1 MSFPHFWGKRP
12 LLKLIGV
19 EAFYGKIKALHG
31 VSLEVPDGKLVCILG
46 ANGAGKTTI
55 LKTISGVVEPEM
67 GTIHFDGERIDRLD
81 AEKIVSLGISH
92 VPENR
97 HVFPELTVYENLVMG
112 GFLVS
117 DRSLL
122 ETRLEEIFDR
132 FAVLRERK
140 DQLAGTL
147 SGGEQQLLAISR
159 ALMLKPKLLLLDEPS
174 LGLSPLLVQEI
185 FDTIKELH
193 RSGVTILLVEQNVNQ
208 ALRIADYGYVLTSGK
223 IFLSGTYE
231 ELRREEKVREMYLG
245 EGKYV
250 RRSKLWGV
258 T

>member
-1 MSFPHFWGKRP
+1 M
-12 LLKLIGV
+12 LKLIGV

-31 VSLEVPDGKLVCILG
+31 VSLEVPHGKLVCILG

-55 LKTISGVVEPEM
+55 LKTVSGILEPET
-67 GTIHFDGERIDRLD
+67 GTIHFDQQRIDGMD
-81 AEKIVSLGISH
+81 PEDIVGLGVGH

-97 HVFPELTVYENLVMG
+97 HIFPELTVYENLIMG
-112 GFLVS
+112 GFLINDKAILEERLESAYHRFPVLQ
-117 DRSLL
+117 DRS
-122 ETRLEEIFDR
+122 R
-132 FAVLRERK
+132 
-140 DQLAGTL
+140 QLAGTL
-147 SGGEQQLLAISR
+147 SGGEQQMLAISR
-159 ALMLKPKLLLLDEPS
+159 ALMLQPKLLLLDEPS

-193 RSGVTILLVEQNVNQ
+193 RSGVTILLVEQNINQ

-250 RRSKLWGV
+250 RRARLWGM
-258 T
+258 

>member
-1 MSFPHFWGKRP
+1 M
-12 LLKLIGV
+12 LKLIGV

-31 VSLEVPDGKLVCILG
+31 VSLEVPHGKLVCILG

-55 LKTISGVVEPEM
+55 LKTVSGILEPET
-67 GTIHFDGERIDRLD
+67 GTIHFDQQRIDGMD
-81 AEKIVSLGISH
+81 PEDIVGLGIGH

-97 HVFPELTVYENLVMG
+97 HIFPELTVYENLIMG
-112 GFLVS
+112 GFLINDKAILEERLESVYHRFPVLQ
-117 DRSLL
+117 DRS
-122 ETRLEEIFDR
+122 R
-132 FAVLRERK
+132 
-140 DQLAGTL
+140 QLAGTL
-147 SGGEQQLLAISR
+147 SGGEQQMLAISR
-159 ALMLKPKLLLLDEPS
+159 ALMLQPKLLLLDEPS
-174 LGLSPLLVQEI
+174 LGLSPLLGQEI

-193 RSGVTILLVEQNVNQ
+193 RSGVTILLVEQNINQ

-250 RRSKLWGV
+250 RRARLWGM
-258 T
+258 

>member
-1 MSFPHFWGKRP
+1 

-31 VSLEVPDGKLVCILG
+31 VSLEVPHGKLVCILG

-55 LKTISGVVEPEM
+55 LKTVSGILEPET
-67 GTIHFDGERIDRLD
+67 GTIHFDQQRIDGMD
-81 AEKIVSLGISH
+81 PEDIVGLGVGH

-97 HVFPELTVYENLVMG
+97 HIFPELTVYENLIMG
-112 GFLVS
+112 GFLINDKAILEERLESVYHRFPVLQ
-117 DRSLL
+117 DRS
-122 ETRLEEIFDR
+122 R
-132 FAVLRERK
+132 
-140 DQLAGTL
+140 QLAGTL
-147 SGGEQQLLAISR
+147 SGGEQQMLAISR
-159 ALMLKPKLLLLDEPS
+159 ALMLQPKLLLLDEPS

-185 FDTIKELH
+185 FDTIEELH
-193 RSGVTILLVEQNVNQ
+193 RSGVTILLVEQNINQ

-250 RRSKLWGV
+250 RRARLWGM
-258 T
+258 

>member
-1 MSFPHFWGKRP
+1 

-31 VSLEVPDGKLVCILG
+31 VSLEVPHGKLVCILG

-55 LKTISGVVEPEM
+55 LKTVSGILEPET
-67 GTIHFDGERIDRLD
+67 GTIHFDQQRIDGMD
-81 AEKIVSLGISH
+81 PEDIVGLGISH

-97 HVFPELTVYENLVMG
+97 HVFPELTVYENLIMG
-112 GFLVS
+112 GFLINDKAILEERLESVYHRFPVLQ
-117 DRSLL
+117 DRS
-122 ETRLEEIFDR
+122 R
-132 FAVLRERK
+132 
-140 DQLAGTL
+140 QLAGTL
-147 SGGEQQLLAISR
+147 SGGEQQMLAISR
-159 ALMLKPKLLLLDEPS
+159 ALMLQPKLLLLDEPS

-185 FDTIKELH
+185 FDTIEELH
-193 RSGVTILLVEQNVNQ
+193 RSGVTILLVEQNINQ

-250 RRSKLWGV
+250 RRARLWGM
-258 T
+258 